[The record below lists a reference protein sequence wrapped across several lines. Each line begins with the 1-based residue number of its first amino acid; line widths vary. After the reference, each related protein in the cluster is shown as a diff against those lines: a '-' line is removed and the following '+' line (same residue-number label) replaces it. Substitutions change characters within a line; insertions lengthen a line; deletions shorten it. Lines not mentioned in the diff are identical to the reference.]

1 MKPSAP
7 PARFDPAETLLIA
20 GFVATLGLWLFAWT
34 IYVWVLPTSLLSFT
48 PVLALAGLIL
58 ARRPLLATVSDP
70 DARALIVDQALVTLW
85 CLGWLTFVSSYSGGG
100 WTGDWFEHWDRAR
113 FFLTRESLDYRF
125 LGSYAL
131 PARPPLANVLT
142 GALLASTRYDF
153 ATYQLIS
160 TTLASFAFFPAALLA
175 RRLGGARAIAVFAA
189 LLVVNPLFVQNA
201 TFAWTKLPAA
211 AGVLAA
217 LYFLLRA
224 HDSDAPRAAPA
235 LFAASLAA
243 ALLTHYSAGPA
254 AVVLALAWLVLGW
267 PQRRNFQWW
276 RTTVVTAAVGGAIL
290 ATWFTWS
297 LAHYGPAG
305 TFLSNS
311 SVTTADVRQG
321 PPLLKILLNLR
332 DTLVPHFLRPLDPA
346 LIVQKNSWGTV
357 RDWCFQLYQLNLP
370 LACGSVASLALL
382 SELIRTARTT
392 PPATRTGWALALT
405 GVVLLSVAVHGERDH
420 WGLTHICLQSL
431 VLLALSF
438 LAARWSAL
446 SRPWRLALIA
456 GATVDFVA
464 GVALHFAVQNFAPD
478 RWFAPAGNPYA
489 TYKGYNESA
498 FMNLAAKIQHQLAFV
513 ADRSHVPP
521 ALALALLAAI
531 LALMLTRAR
540 AAAP

>member
-1 MKPSAP
+1 MP
-7 PARFDPAETLLIA
+7 PCARFDPAETLLIA
-20 GFVATLGLWLFAWT
+20 GLAAAVGLWLFAWT
-34 IYVWVLPTSLLSFT
+34 IYVCALPISFVAFS
-48 PVLALAGLIL
+48 PVLAVAGLAL
-58 ARRPLLATVSDP
+58 ARRRLLNALRDP
-70 DARALIVDQALVTLW
+70 DARNLLLAQALVTLW
-85 CLGWLTFVSSYSGGG
+85 CLGWLSFVTSYSGGG

-113 FFLTRESLDYRF
+113 FFLTREALDYRF

-142 GALLASTRYDF
+142 AAFLAATRFDF
-153 ATYQLIS
+153 AAYQLIS
-160 TTLASFAFFPAALLA
+160 TLLASLAFFPAALLA
-175 RRLGGARAIAVFAA
+175 RRFGGTRASAVFAA
-189 LLVVNPLFVQNA
+189 LLIVNPLFVQNA

-217 LYFLLRA
+217 LYFFLRA
-224 HDSDAPRAAPA
+224 HDADAPRAAPA

-254 AVVLALAWLVLGW
+254 AVVLALAWFVRGW
-267 PQRRNFQWW
+267 PRRCDAHWW
-276 RTTVVTAAVGGAIL
+276 RRTLFAAAVGGAIL
-290 ATWFTWS
+290 APWFAWS
-297 LAHYGPAG
+297 LAHYGAAG

-311 SVTTADVRQG
+311 SVTTADARQG

-346 LIVQKNSWGTV
+346 LIVQKNLWGAV

-370 LACGSVASLALL
+370 LACGSVAGLVLVR
-382 SELIRTARTT
+382 ELIRTAVTT
-392 PPATRTGWALALT
+392 APAPRTGWALALA
-405 GVVLLSVAVHGERDH
+405 GVVALSIAVHGERDH
-420 WGLTHICLQSL
+420 WGLTHICLQSF
-431 VLLALSF
+431 VLLALAF

-446 SRPWRLALIA
+446 TRPWRLALIA
-456 GATVDFVA
+456 GAIVDFLA
-464 GVALHFAVQNFAPD
+464 GIALHFAVQNFAPD
-478 RWFAPAGNPYA
+478 RWLAPAGNPYA

-498 FMNLAAKIQHQLAFV
+498 FMNLAAKLQHQLVFV
-513 ADRSHVPP
+513 ADRSPVPP

>member
-1 MKPSAP
+1 MQPAS
-7 PARFDPAETLLIA
+7 ARFDPAEQLLIA
-20 GFVATLGLWLFAWT
+20 GLAAALGLWLFAWT
-34 IYVWVLPTSLLSFT
+34 IYVSALPISFLAYS
-48 PVLALAGLIL
+48 PVLALAGLVL
-58 ARRPLLATVSDP
+58 ARRPLLAAARDA
-70 DARALIVDQALVTLW
+70 DARALLLAQTLITLW
-85 CLGWLTFVSSYSGGG
+85 CLGWLTFVASYSGGG
-100 WTGDWFEHWDRAR
+100 WSGDWFEHWDRAR
-113 FFLTRESLDYRF
+113 FFLTREPLDYRF

-142 GALLASTRYDF
+142 AALLASTRVDF

-160 TTLASFAFFPAALLA
+160 TALASLAFFPAALLA
-175 RRLGGARAIAVFAA
+175 RRLGGARAVAVFAA

-217 LYFLLRA
+217 LYFFLRA
-224 HDSDAPRAAPA
+224 HDADAPRAAPA

-254 AVVLALAWLVLGW
+254 AVVLALSWLVLGW
-267 PQRRNFQWW
+267 SRRRDVHWW
-276 RTTVVTAAVGGAIL
+276 RSTVVAATVGGAIL
-290 ATWFTWS
+290 ATWFAWS
-297 LAHYGPAG
+297 LAHYGVAG

-311 SVTTADVRQG
+311 SVTTADVHQG

-332 DTLVPHFLRPLDPA
+332 DTLVPHFLRPLDPT
-346 LIVQKNSWGTV
+346 LIVQKNIWGAV
-357 RDWCFQLYQLNLP
+357 RDWCFQVYQLNLP
-370 LACGSVASLALL
+370 LACGSVASLVLIR
-382 SELIRTARTT
+382 ELIRTARTAA
-392 PPATRTGWALALT
+392 PAPRTGWALALT
-405 GVVLLSVAVHGERDH
+405 GVVLLSIAVHGERDH

-431 VLLALSF
+431 VLLALAF
-438 LAARWSAL
+438 VAARWCAL

-456 GATVDFVA
+456 GATVDLLA
-464 GVALHFAVQNFAPD
+464 GIALHFAVQNFAPD

-498 FMNLAAKIQHQLAFV
+498 FMNLAAKIQHQLVFV
-513 ADRSHVPP
+513 ADRSPVPP